1 MPHTRKRRKSA
12 RHAEADFGV
21 AGGRPTN
28 CKLAIL
34 TNCKLAIHLRSM
46 TVVAVAGAKGGG
58 GKSTL
63 VVNLA
68 SELRARGHRV
78 VVIDADEQ
86 GTVLT
91 WAEVAT
97 TTGRSAPP
105 VVVMGDN
112 LRSHVPSV
120 AEDYDWT
127 IIDCPGRG
135 GRRQAAAIL
144 VSDFVLVPCTPSAAD
159 TWSLGTTLD
168 VLEEAQ
174 ELRPD
179 LLAAI
184 VVNRAD
190 RTLMT
195 SKAKGTLSTVPLPIL
210 ETSLGDRVA
219 FREAMAAGSGVTE
232 YARHSVAAEEVRNL
246 VDELI
251 ARLSQAA

>member
-1 MPHTRKRRKSA
+1 
-12 RHAEADFGV
+12 
-21 AGGRPTN
+21 
-28 CKLAIL
+28 
-34 TNCKLAIHLRSM
+34 M

-63 VVNLA
+63 VVNIA
-68 SELRARGHRV
+68 SELRLRGHRV

-86 GTVLT
+86 GTALT

-97 TTGRSAPP
+97 AAGRAAPP

-112 LRSHVPSV
+112 LRTHAPSV
-120 AEDYDWT
+120 AEAYDWA

-144 VSDFVLVPCTPSAAD
+144 VADVVLVPCTPSAAD
-159 TWSLGTTLD
+159 TWSLGMTLD

-179 LLAAI
+179 LQAAL

-195 SKAKGTLSTVPLPIL
+195 GKAKTALAAIPIPLL
-210 ETSLGDRVA
+210 DASLGDRVA
-219 FREAMAAGSGVTE
+219 YREAMAAGSGVTE
-232 YARHSVAAEEVRNL
+232 YARTSAAAEEVRCL

-251 ARLSQAA
+251 ARVARAA